1 MVWDAP
7 PPALSAPVM
16 PCGDLKQQRIWVG
29 DKAVVLRSPD
39 CKWIL
44 AYRSTTGSASAPP
57 IKEPLIAEIATIA
70 DAATGKVVATFEM
83 SRSASLH
90 WLDDGAH
97 LMVNYLSGSGSAEP
111 LVIQLPSAPEAAQA
125 AAPIDLSDV
134 VLDDVLRRIGKSSEQ
149 VYHFY
154 AYFTADTGDR
164 VFISAEPVYTLRGDA
179 GPGGSA
185 CLIYSIDKAT
195 FRDARLVEQLPENT
209 PCPNG
214 PAE

>member
-44 AYRSTTGSASAPP
+44 AYRSTAGSASAPP
-57 IKEPLIAEIATIA
+57 IKEPLIAEMATIA
-70 DAATGKVVATFEM
+70 DAATGRVVATFEM

-97 LMVNYLSGSGSAEP
+97 LMVNYRSASGSAEP
-111 LVIQLPSAPEAAQA
+111 LVIQLSSVPEAAQP
-125 AAPIDLSDV
+125 AAPIDLSEV
-134 VLDDVLRRIGKSSEQ
+134 VFDDVLKRIGKSSEQ

-154 AYFTADTGDR
+154 AYFTADKGDR
-164 VFISAEPVYTLRGDA
+164 VLISAEPVYTLRGEV

-195 FRDARLVEQLPENT
+195 FRDARLVERQAENR

-214 PAE
+214 PVE